1 MGPASGGAVWP
12 GRGPAAGPESGHE
25 PAETPLVAWGDFD
38 RIANRVRKRFAAGAD
53 QVALNLVVDA
63 SVAPLDELRRLAPP
77 TRL

>member
-1 MGPASGGAVWP
+1 
-12 GRGPAAGPESGHE
+12 
-25 PAETPLVAWGDFD
+25 VAWGDFD